1 MMELVLMVAAL
12 ATAIKDHGRI
22 EDCTAYFKAGQ
33 ESSDSSVVLFADFLM
48 RVCEVGIKN
57 ALLDRIMD
65 GEITIDSRILELIS
79 NDNKETNDKQT
90 LVICFSAGKQILQS
104 RYGIW
109 QVKFRE
115 LSL

>member
-12 ATAIKDHGRI
+12 ATAIKEEGRI

-33 ESSDSSVVLFADFLM
+33 ESSDGAVVLFADFLI

-57 ALLDRIMD
+57 ALLDRVMD
-65 GEITIDSRILELIS
+65 SDITIDSRIIELIS
-79 NDNKETNDKQT
+79 NDNKESTDKQT

-104 RYGIW
+104 RYG
-109 QVKFRE
+109 V
-115 LSL
+115 

>member
-1 MMELVLMVAAL
+1 MELTLMVAAMAMAL
-12 ATAIKDHGRI
+12 KDHGRI

-33 ESSDSSVVLFADFLM
+33 ESSDDAVVLFADFLI

-65 GEITIDSRILELIS
+65 SDSDITIDSNILELIS

-104 RYGIW
+104 RYG
-109 QVKFRE
+109 V
-115 LSL
+115 